1 MKGALRGR
9 STRVVRKGWLGSLKA
24 IISNLEKKNKYVKY
38 PLFVVVVQSL
48 SHVQLFCNPMDYST
62 PGSSVHEISQARI
75 LEWGII
81 PFSRDLPN
89 PGIEPTSPALGG
101 FFTTEPPGRNSHIS
115 KRPHQLSEHSFQP
128 WSKTGLCRAKITVV
142 CFVLF
147 CFLQEVSF
155 HPAFKFSWWSETPW
169 CWSEKNTSFSL
180 FLNPW
185 CPHIPLLLTT
195 PLKQWFLSTLFTER
209 WHPKQLHTV
218 GTQ

>member
-24 IISNLEKKNKYVKY
+24 IFSNLEKKNKYVKY
-38 PLFVVVVQSL
+38 PLFVVVVESL
-48 SHVQLFCNPMDYST
+48 SHVQLFCNPMDCST
-62 PGSSVHEISQARI
+62 PGSSVHGISQARI

-128 WSKTGLCRAKITVV
+128 WSKTGLCRAKITVL
-142 CFVLF
+142 CFILF
-147 CFLQEVSF
+147 FYRR
-155 HPAFKFSWWSETPW
+155 
-169 CWSEKNTSFSL
+169 SL
-180 FLNPW
+180 FTLLSNLAGDQKLPGVDLKRTPPSH
-185 CPHIPLLLTT
+185 CSSTPDVLTSLFYSPL
-195 PLKQWFLSTLFTER
+195 
-209 WHPKQLHTV
+209 H
-218 GTQ
+218 

>member
-1 MKGALRGR
+1 MSNSFATPWTTAHRAPLSMESPRQEYWSGVSSPSPG
-9 STRVVRKGWLGSLKA
+9 TFPIQG
-24 IISNLEKKNKYVKY
+24 SNLHLLHWEDSL
-38 PLFVVVVQSL
+38 PL
-48 SHVQLFCNPMDYST
+48 SHLVGTSIFP
-62 PGSSVHEISQARI
+62 SVLINFLNTAFN
-75 LEWGII
+75 LEVKQV
-81 PFSRDLPN
+81 SA
-89 PGIEPTSPALGG
+89 EP
-101 FFTTEPPGRNSHIS
+101 
-115 KRPHQLSEHSFQP
+115 
-128 WSKTGLCRAKITVV
+128 KITVV

-195 PLKQWFLSTLFTER
+195 PLKQWVLSTLFTER